1 MLINGKIL
9 KEGEKIIVYS
19 PYSEDKVGEVTKAG
33 KDQVPYI
40 IETAK
45 RGASLMKKLSW
56 KKRGEMLNKAAENL
70 QQRKME
76 FAKLLVKE
84 AGKTITDAVKETERA
99 VNTLKE
105 SAIAAAGIQ
114 GCTVPLE
121 NSEDMGRL
129 GYYQRVPVGIVLA
142 ITPFNFPLN
151 LACHKIGPAL
161 AAGNAVILKPASKT
175 PLSSILL
182 GQIVIQAGFPPEAI
196 SVVCGDGGEI
206 GNLLAADPR
215 VRKVSFTGSYETG
228 KNICMAAGVKKIT
241 MELGS
246 TGAVIVTPHTDIKK
260 AAAKICKAG
269 FANGGQVCI
278 SVQRVYV
285 HTSIQEELI
294 TEMKKCAE
302 QINSG
307 NPMLPETELGPMIT
321 KKALK
326 KAMERIEQSLQTGG
340 SCVIGNQ
347 NDGNILLPTI
357 LRDVPESAPVI
368 QEEMFAPVITVNG
381 YNTLSEAISCVN
393 GTNFGL
399 QAGVFTDRLEEAMV
413 CIDNIECGSVIIND
427 TCNFREDQMPY
438 GGVKCSGIGKEG
450 PKYAVEEMTEI
461 KMIILN
467 RKV

>member
-1 MLINGKIL
+1 
-9 KEGEKIIVYS
+9 
-19 PYSEDKVGEVTKAG
+19 
-33 KDQVPYI
+33 
-40 IETAK
+40 
-45 RGASLMKKLSW
+45 
-56 KKRGEMLNKAAENL
+56 
-70 QQRKME
+70 
-76 FAKLLVKE
+76 
-84 AGKTITDAVKETERA
+84 
-99 VNTLKE
+99 
-105 SAIAAAGIQ
+105 
-114 GCTVPLE
+114 
-121 NSEDMGRL
+121 
-129 GYYQRVPVGIVLA
+129 
-142 ITPFNFPLN
+142 
-151 LACHKIGPAL
+151 
-161 AAGNAVILKPASKT
+161 
-175 PLSSILL
+175 
-182 GQIVIQAGFPPEAI
+182 
-196 SVVCGDGGEI
+196 
-206 GNLLAADPR
+206 
-215 VRKVSFTGSYETG
+215 
-228 KNICMAAGVKKIT
+228 

-461 KMIILN
+461 KLLE
-467 RKV
+467 